1 MTNKTFLIIGASRG
15 IGKALV
21 LKLAE
26 DSNNKVIALSRN
38 EKALSTFCT
47 AENIDFYGFD
57 LASPTLK
64 SDLDSILNSYKQI
77 DYVVNNAGK
86 LVNKPFMDLTDED
99 IRSCY
104 DVNIISVMKATQC
117 ILPKMQENG
126 GHILNISTMGGFQGS
141 AKFAGL
147 SAYSTSK
154 AAVASFTELLAEE
167 FKDTGVKSNCLCLGA
182 VQTEMLAEA
191 FPGYEAPVKPEEMAA
206 FIADFLQQ
214 AHLFMNGKIIPV
226 SLSTP

>member
-21 LKLAE
+21 LKLAK
-26 DSNNKVIALSRN
+26 DPNNKVIALSRN

-47 AENIDFYGFD
+47 GDNIDFYCFD
-57 LASPTLK
+57 LASSTLK
-64 SDLDSILNSYKQI
+64 SDLNSILDNYSNI

-99 IRSCY
+99 IRACY

-117 ILPKMQENG
+117 VLPKMQEKG